1 MVWYGMVW
9 YGMVWYG
16 MVWYGMVWYGM
27 VWYGM
32 VWRSIYGQPEATY
45 LLRCEEKVVDCDSQ
59 IVSIICHSPSMHCDD

>member
-32 VWRSIYGQPEATY
+32 VWYGMEVYSQPEATY
-45 LLRCEEKVVDCDSQ
+45 LLRCEEKVVGSQ
-59 IVSIICHSPSMHCDD
+59 IVSLICHSPSMHCDD